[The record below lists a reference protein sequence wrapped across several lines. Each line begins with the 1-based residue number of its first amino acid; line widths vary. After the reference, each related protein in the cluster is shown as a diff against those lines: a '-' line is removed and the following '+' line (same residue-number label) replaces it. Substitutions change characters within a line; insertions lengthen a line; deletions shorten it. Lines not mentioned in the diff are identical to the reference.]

1 MTGKREKLN
10 RLVLGACAAAAM
22 LLPTGAYGRE
32 GPLVDWAV
40 SDRFRLFSEASTD
53 AKARV
58 AALMETI
65 AAAPRRPL
73 SAHFD
78 GFVRTLAYANGDS
91 LRRSNYTPVPRGFRH
106 GSGRYRRDY
115 LYPESY
121 AVDVR
126 LPAAAPGATC
136 RWRTEHD
143 LVEAPCGTLATVRV
157 GPGKARGEAWG
168 VETDLHLSVN
178 GGPGTRTSI
187 AFNDKLVVALGDSY
201 ISGEGN
207 PDVPSVVTDRP
218 LPVFRSARWGD
229 RLIESRGDYV
239 RATWWDEPCH
249 RSLLSWPVLSTIAYA
264 AHKRQE
270 AVTLVHLGCSGATV
284 NDIVRRG
291 EVELPGGGDEQPGD
305 FQLAQLDRLLAAVPR
320 GSTRRR
326 PDRILLSVGGND
338 AGFVGVI
345 MTLLLPPGGYSV
357 PLVAPIAV
365 GAGAGAV
372 CPYRHTG
379 LPIARLCGASRSA
392 EDRIEEYL
400 PQAYD
405 RLVEEL
411 IGQRGWRRIHQF
423 SYPNP
428 LVGEDGKPCN
438 RESPRNPPTIE
449 DMSGFEAAMGII
461 PGIFR
466 GSYFSWS
473 FELQYRP
480 EVPAAVE
487 ETGPQSGCDMT
498 PEPSDSEVCQALWVH
513 RRLNDE
519 VKDQKKRWS
528 VVTSHTEAIDRNGL
542 CNRSDAFPLG
552 LPRLVPVPGN
562 GAVREA
568 WQDGWTPQSY
578 RPYDSINPRWFRTTN
593 DSIVTQYGG
602 PDRFHHGTA
611 HPTLAAHLAYADAA
625 LEKALH

>member
-1 MTGKREKLN
+1 MTDRREKLN
-10 RLVLGACAAAAM
+10 RLVLGLCAAGAM
-22 LLPTGAYGRE
+22 LFPTGAYGRPGSE

-40 SDRFRLFSEASTD
+40 SDRFRLFSEASAD

-78 GFVRTLAYANGDS
+78 GFVRTLAYANGES

-121 AVDVR
+121 SVDVR

-136 RWRTEHD
+136 RWRTGHD
-143 LVEAPCGTLATVRV
+143 LVEAPCESVTTVRV
-157 GPGKARGEAWG
+157 GPGKPRGDTWG
-168 VETDLHLSVN
+168 VEADLFLSVD
-178 GGPGTRTSI
+178 GRPETRTTI

-229 RLIESRGDYV
+229 RLIESRSDYV

-249 RSLLSWPVLSTIAYA
+249 RSLLSWPVLSTLAYS
-264 AHKRQE
+264 AHERRE

-305 FQLAQLDRLLAAVPR
+305 FQLAQLDRLLGAVPR
-320 GSTRRR
+320 GSTQRR

-345 MTLLLPPGGYSV
+345 MTLLLPPGGYAV
-357 PLVAPIAV
+357 PIIGPIAV
-365 GAGAGAV
+365 GAEAKAV
-372 CPYRHTG
+372 CPYRRTG
-379 LPIARLCGASRSA
+379 LPLARLCSLRDSAQKRLEEHLPEAYERLAS
-392 EDRIEEYL
+392 
-400 PQAYD
+400 
-405 RLVEEL
+405 EL
-411 IGQRGWRRIHQF
+411 TSERRRWGPVYQF
-423 SYPNP
+423 AYPNA
-428 LVGEDGKPCN
+428 LLGEGGLPCN
-438 RESPRNPPTIE
+438 RVSPRDPQSVE
-449 DMSGFEAAMGII
+449 AGSGFEAAMGII
-461 PGIFR
+461 PNMFR
-466 GSYFSWS
+466 GSFFSWD
-473 FELQYRP
+473 FRLVYDGEC
-480 EVPAAVE
+480 
-487 ETGPQSGCDMT
+487 GPT
-498 PEPSDSEVCQALWVH
+498 PGVGDSEVCQALWVH
-513 RRLNDE
+513 RQLNSAVE
-519 VKDQKKRWS
+519 EQARHWT
-528 VVTSHTEAIDRNGL
+528 VVNSHLGAIDGSGL
-542 CNRSDAFPLG
+542 CRWSDAFPLG
-552 LPRLVPVPGN
+552 LPRIWPDPTDSSRQV
-562 GAVREA
+562 

-578 RPYDSINPRWFRTTN
+578 RPYDSTNPRWFRTTN
-593 DSIVTQYGG
+593 DSIVSQYGG

-611 HPTLAAHLAYADAA
+611 HPTLMAHLAYADAA
-625 LEKALH
+625 LEKALGMPPR